1 MSASFTRAGPALL
14 ADHSAVEF
22 PAETS
27 AGKRLSAEGNTE
39 YTPQRWELIMRRAAF
54 ILAVLAGACSSDSA
68 ANVAGTYTIALT
80 IQQNGAASW
89 AMIRE
94 PLRLASTG
102 GGHPRGSKVTA
113 QVQGAAALGLGLA
126 TGSATFTGTVL
137 GNSLDL
143 SISGTVSGSSGTCA
157 FTRNAHLVGTVAG
170 RRAHRQR
177 DLQLR
182 HQQDRGLRNPRH
194 PAR

>member
-1 MSASFTRAGPALL
+1 
-14 ADHSAVEF
+14 
-22 PAETS
+22 
-27 AGKRLSAEGNTE
+27 
-39 YTPQRWELIMRRAAF
+39 MRRAAF

-80 IQQNGAASW
+80 IQQNECGILGNDPGTSSSGVTVVVTQ
-89 AMIRE
+89 E
-94 PLRLASTG
+94 
-102 GGHPRGSKVTA
+102 GSKVTA

-126 TGSATFTGTVL
+126 TGSATFTGTVS

-170 RRAHRQR
+170 DVLTGSVTYSFATNKTADCGIR
-177 DLQLR
+177 DTC
-182 HQQDRGLRNPRH
+182 QDIQVFNGTRPPTVSL
-194 PAR
+194 